1 MRVPSAFVPSAFV
14 RSDAPRSHGAGPDRW
29 DPHIR
34 RRTFLK
40 AAAGSAAVAYG
51 SGLLHPWRALAD
63 PPGTGVPLPIPGGAP
78 ELGGVFHVFLPFPGM
93 EPSTITDFNGFTGVA
108 VIDGHWTGPGS
119 TPDSMYEADM
129 RFMKGLFV
137 GTDGRARQ
145 GAFGFV

>member
-1 MRVPSAFVPSAFV
+1 MRVPPSLVQADPEGSLGARLRRWNPNVP
-14 RSDAPRSHGAGPDRW
+14 
-29 DPHIR
+29 

-40 AAAGSAAVAYG
+40 AAAGSAAVACG

-63 PPGTGVPLPIPGGAP
+63 PPGSGTPVPIPGGAP

-119 TPDSMYEADM
+119 TAESMYEADM

-137 GTDGRARQ
+137 GADGRSRQ
-145 GAFGFV
+145 GTFGFI